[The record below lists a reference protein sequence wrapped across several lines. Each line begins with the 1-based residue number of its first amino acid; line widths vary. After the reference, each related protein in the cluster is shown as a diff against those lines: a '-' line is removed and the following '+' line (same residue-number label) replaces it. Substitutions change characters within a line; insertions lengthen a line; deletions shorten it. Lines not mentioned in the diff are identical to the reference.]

1 MIEQSYKLNLIPD
14 RVIPLVKVSQF
25 DTARRIRFYLFN
37 GDSEYTPTG
46 TVKILIGTNQF
57 NATIDG
63 NSVYFTVPTSIT
75 RTVQKLFGE
84 VVIGSTLGTCNFNLE
99 VEKTPLENVSLM
111 MSNNPLRTETP
122 LETDENEP
130 EEETEE
136 ETEEPI
142 EEEPIEEETE
152 PIEEE
157 NEDELVNDN
166 TDNRK
171 SRTRES

>member
-25 DTARRIRFYLFN
+25 DTARRIRFYLYN
-37 GDSEYTPTG
+37 GDNKYTPTG
-46 TVKILIGTNQF
+46 TVKIIIGTNQF

-111 MSNNPLRTETP
+111 MSNNPLRTETH

-136 ETEEPI
+136 PI
-142 EEEPIEEETE
+142 EEPV
-152 PIEEE
+152 EEE

-166 TDNRK
+166 TDN
-171 SRTRES
+171 